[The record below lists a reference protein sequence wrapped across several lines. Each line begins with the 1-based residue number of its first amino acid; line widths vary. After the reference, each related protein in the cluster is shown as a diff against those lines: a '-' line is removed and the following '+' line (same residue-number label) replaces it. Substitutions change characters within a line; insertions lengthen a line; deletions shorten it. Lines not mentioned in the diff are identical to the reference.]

1 MTGVQTCALPILH
14 TRLPLL
20 AFTPNP
26 EIRSQLTLSWGV
38 ETFLVP
44 WAETTDAMI
53 RQVDAS
59 ITEIGRFA
67 PGELVVIVSG
77 SPPGTAGKT
86 NLLRIHKIGEDA
98 R

>member
-1 MTGVQTCALPILH
+1 MGDGSVRNRMDAPAAMAED
-14 TRLPLL
+14 RGPEPLSASGL
-20 AFTPNP
+20 R
-26 EIRSQLTLSWGV
+26 ISRV

-59 ITEIGRFA
+59 LLEIGRFA
-67 PGELVVIVSG
+67 AGELVVIVSG
-77 SPPGTAGKT
+77 SPPGQVGKT
-86 NLLRIHKIGEDA
+86 NLLRVHKIGEDS